1 MGQQYVVKQGDCL
14 SSIAKR
20 FGLPSYKT
28 IYDHPQ
34 NAELRKKRSNPNVIF
49 PGDCVFVPDKSRK
62 EEQGATEQ
70 RHTFT
75 LKGEPVKLRLRLQ
88 DDDGNAHAGKRYS
101 LRIGETVH
109 EGTTGGDGLIEH
121 EIPADAATATL
132 KTEFDGTGGPK
143 TRSWLFSIGGL
154 DPVDEISGVQARL
167 NNLGFFCGAVD
178 GVCGE
183 MTEAGLKAFQAKA
196 GLSETGRPDTAT
208 KDALR
213 QKHDEA

>member
-1 MGQQYVVKQGDCL
+1 MGQQYLVKQGDCL

-20 FGLPSYKT
+20 FKLPGYKT

-34 NAELRKKRSNPNVIF
+34 NAELRRKRPNPNVIF
-49 PGDCVFVPDKSRK
+49 PGDRVFVPDKSRK

-70 RHTFT
+70 RHIFA
-75 LKGEPVKLRLRLQ
+75 LKGEPVKLRIRLQ
-88 DDDGNAHAGKRYS
+88 DDAGNAHAGKRYT
-101 LRIGETVH
+101 LRVDETVH

-121 EIPADAATATL
+121 QIPADAATATL
-132 KTEFDGTGGPK
+132 KIELDGAEGQK
-143 TRSWLFSIGGL
+143 TRSWLFSLGGL
-154 DPVDEISGVQARL
+154 DPADEITGVQARL

-183 MTEAGLKAFQAKA
+183 MTEAGLKAFQAKT
-196 GLSETGRPDTAT
+196 GLAQTGRPDAAT

-213 QKHDEA
+213 RKHDEA